1 MTFKDRVT
9 SEARTNATSR
19 SAVLALM
26 PKIAVIVSGV
36 SPNELKA
43 DALSCIDAV
52 TIKYGKQEPSIVA
65 SLADAV
71 ISDGG
76 LKSSDDGLRVLSL
89 VCLTSMTS
97 CLGGRIVPI
106 LPKTVPFAL
115 DQLRASIQE
124 DEVHEMIH
132 NAVFAFLDELVK
144 TVPSFMASY
153 LLGLLPLVYGSA
165 GSYEFDS
172 ETATGIRNDLLKSVA
187 TNMDAKTVMSA
198 LLKTWGDAVKEGTT
212 AVDEILAAVEKILD
226 GATKSTVQKMHS
238 SLLHFLLLAFD
249 IRRTSNFDDED
260 IEHLEERSLKVALQ
274 MVYKLNDTIF
284 KPMFLRMLEWAAEDL
299 RESDPEGRDKR
310 LTVFWGLLTMLCDN
324 LKSLVTEYYGYVLEN
339 AVEVVNKGIEG
350 EDNKDLWEAV
360 LKSLN
365 VGFSTDERGIFSP
378 FLTLYLNQLADS
390 PTKDF
395 WQSPTHFDKIAPALL
410 SSLNGVT
417 AKLTTPA
424 IVELANAAQSEDH
437 FKFINTQVLQHMR
450 SEDAG
455 VRLAAVETMTELYA
469 KMGEEWL
476 PLLPESVPFI
486 AELMEDDEEDIERA
500 AQRLIAK
507 VEEFLGVGELEA
519 MLT

>member
-1 MTFKDRVT
+1 
-9 SEARTNATSR
+9 
-19 SAVLALM
+19 M
-26 PKIAVIVSGV
+26 PKIAAIVSGA
-36 SPNELKA
+36 SPDELKA

-52 TIKYGKQEPSIVA
+52 TIKYGKQEPSIIA

-97 CLGGRIVPI
+97 CLGGRIVPV

-124 DEVHEMIH
+124 DAAHEMLH
-132 NAVFAFLDELVK
+132 NAVFAFLDELVG

-153 LLGLLPLVYGSA
+153 LLKLLPLVYGSA
-165 GSYEFDS
+165 GSYEFDG
-172 ETATGIRNDLLKSVA
+172 ETATGVRKDLLTSVA
-187 TNMDAKTVMSA
+187 TSMDAKTVMSA
-198 LLKTWGDAVKEGTT
+198 LLKTWSDAVKQGTM
-212 AVDEILAAVEKILD
+212 AVDEVLSTVEKIID

-238 SLLHFLLLAFD
+238 SLLQFLLLAFD
-249 IRRTSNFDDED
+249 IRRTSNFGDED
-260 IEHLEERSLKVALQ
+260 IEHLEERTLKVALQ

-284 KPMFLRMLEWAAEDL
+284 KPMFLRILEWAAEDL
-299 RESDPEGRDKR
+299 RESDPEGRNKR
-310 LTVFWGLLTMLCDN
+310 LTVFWDLLTMLCDN

-339 AVEVVNKGIEG
+339 AVEVITKGVE
-350 EDNKDLWEAV
+350 NQDLWEAV
-360 LKSLN
+360 LKSLTI
-365 VGFSTDERGIFSP
+365 GFSTDERGISHP
-378 FLTLYLNQLADS
+378 YHILTATNHPIL
-390 PTKDF
+390 DF
-395 WQSPTHFDKIAPALL
+395 WQSPTHFDKIASPLL
-410 SSLNGVT
+410 SSLSAAT

-450 SEDAG
+450 SDDGG

-486 AELMEDDEEDIERA
+486 AELMEDDEEDVERA
-500 AQRLIAK
+500 VQRLIVK
-507 VEEFLGVGELEA
+507 VEESLGAGELEA